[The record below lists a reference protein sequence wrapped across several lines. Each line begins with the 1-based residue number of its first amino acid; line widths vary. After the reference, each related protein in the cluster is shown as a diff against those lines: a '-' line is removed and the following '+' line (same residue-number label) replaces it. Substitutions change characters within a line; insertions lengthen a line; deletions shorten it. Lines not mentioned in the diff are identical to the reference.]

1 MTLPIQIE
9 AISIGRAAN
18 APHYE
23 YMTTFGKR
31 TAELPVDHELWRKGK
46 DEFDTAFKAE
56 DEAFKRYRDSEL
68 TDPLKVADEERDK
81 PYASLRDTIKAYAK
95 FPTAE
100 TAQHAEPLLRVVR
113 NYKIKT
119 TENYMKESGLV
130 DNMLQDLFQY
140 RTQLRRLGLEI
151 LADRLKAA
159 NDHVRQL
166 LTERNDQRS
175 AQIMGELK
183 AAREATDRAYLTLV
197 RLTNAY
203 ALLNPGEYHPK
214 CFYTIYDT
222 NSTTGAI
229 DTFSYYSPIIIGDYT
244 IDDKVISIVW
254 DEDWNELDSIVELTA
269 NRLVYVEHL
278 IEENIH
284 LRITKTL
291 RKVK

>member
-1 MTLPIQIE
+1 MYMELAPQIPDVTV
-9 AISIGRAAN
+9 GRAAN

-46 DEFDTAFKAE
+46 DEFDTAFRAE

-68 TDPLKVADEERDK
+68 TDPLKAADEERDK
-81 PYASLRDTIKAYAK
+81 LYASLRDTVKAYAK
-95 FPTAE
+95 FPIAE
-100 TAQHAEPLLRVVR
+100 TAQHAEPLLRVVK

-151 LADRLKAA
+151 IADRLKAA
-159 NDHVRQL
+159 NDRVRQL
-166 LTERNDQRS
+166 LAERNDQRS

-203 ALLNPGEYHPK
+203 ALLNPDCAEAQKLVALVSEDLEYFRRHAMAPSHRDKKTPESDADPATPGEEP
-214 CFYTIYDT
+214 TE
-222 NSTTGAI
+222 A
-229 DTFSYYSPIIIGDYT
+229 
-244 IDDKVISIVW
+244 
-254 DEDWNELDSIVELTA
+254 
-269 NRLVYVEHL
+269 
-278 IEENIH
+278 
-284 LRITKTL
+284 
-291 RKVK
+291 

>member
-46 DEFDTAFKAE
+46 DEFDTSFKAE

-68 TDPLKVADEERDK
+68 TDPLKAADEERDK
-81 PYASLRDTIKAYAK
+81 LYASLRDTIKAYAK
-95 FPTAE
+95 FPIAE
-100 TAQHAEPLLRVVR
+100 TAQHAEPLLRVIK

-159 NDHVRQL
+159 NDRVRQL

-203 ALLNPGEYHPK
+203 ALLNPDRAEAQKLVALVSEDLEYFRKHAMSNPNANK
-214 CFYTIYDT
+214 KKKDSFDT
-222 NSTTGAI
+222 DPQPDAE
-229 DTFSYYSPIIIGDYT
+229 PA
-244 IDDKVISIVW
+244 
-254 DEDWNELDSIVELTA
+254 EA
-269 NRLVYVEHL
+269 
-278 IEENIH
+278 
-284 LRITKTL
+284 
-291 RKVK
+291 

>member
-1 MTLPIQIE
+1 MIMELTAQIPD
-9 AISIGRAAN
+9 ITVGRAAN

-31 TAELPVDHELWRKGK
+31 TAELPIDHELWRKGK

-68 TDPLKVADEERDK
+68 TDPLKAADEERDK
-81 PYASLRDTIKAYAK
+81 LYASLRDTIKAYAK
-95 FPTAE
+95 FPIAE
-100 TAQHAEPLLRVVR
+100 TAQHAEPLLRVIK

-119 TENYMKESGLV
+119 SENYMKESGLI

-151 LADRLKAA
+151 IADRLKAA
-159 NDHVRQL
+159 NDRVRQL
-166 LTERNDQRS
+166 LAERNDQRS

-203 ALLNPGEYHPK
+203 ALLNPDRAEAQKLVALVSEDLEYFRKHAMSNPNANK
-214 CFYTIYDT
+214 KKKDSSDT
-222 NSTTGAI
+222 DPQPDAE
-229 DTFSYYSPIIIGDYT
+229 PA
-244 IDDKVISIVW
+244 
-254 DEDWNELDSIVELTA
+254 EA
-269 NRLVYVEHL
+269 
-278 IEENIH
+278 
-284 LRITKTL
+284 
-291 RKVK
+291 